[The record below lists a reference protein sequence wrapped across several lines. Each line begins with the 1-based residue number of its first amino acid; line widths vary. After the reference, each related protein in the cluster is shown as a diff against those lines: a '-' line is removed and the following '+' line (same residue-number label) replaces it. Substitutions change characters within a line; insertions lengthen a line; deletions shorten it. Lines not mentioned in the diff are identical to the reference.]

1 MSQRSILG
9 RAPVAL
15 VFLLLGG
22 CAEQAVRT
30 SAGPAPAIPDVHSFA
45 RPQEARVRH
54 VSLDLTPDFAT
65 RRLAGTARLVI
76 ERATGAD
83 SIILDVQGLTIE
95 AVTDARGAS
104 LEHGTGAADPVLGTP
119 LVIRL
124 SESDTLVVRY
134 RTAPEAEA
142 VQWLEPAQT
151 AGGRLPF
158 LFTQGQA
165 ILTRTW
171 VPTQDSPGIRQTYDA
186 TIHVPSGMRA
196 VMSAELLTPE
206 GEPGPEGRT
215 TFRFR
220 MAEPIPPYLFA
231 LAVGDLAFREIGPRT
246 GVWAEPSVVSNAAS
260 EFVEVDDMIDAAER
274 LYGPYRWGRYDIL
287 VLPPSFPFG
296 GMENPRLTFATPTI
310 LAGDRSLVSLIAH
323 ELAHSWSGNLVTNA
337 VWDDFWL
344 NEGFTTYIESRI
356 MEELRGREYADMLRQ
371 LGRQDLEDAIR
382 EAGGPGAPDTR
393 LRLDL
398 AGRNPDDGMTDVAYE
413 KGSAFLQT
421 IEAAVGRDRLDGFLR
436 DYFDRFAFQPMTS
449 ELFLEHLN
457 TALFRGDEALA
468 AQVRAQ
474 EWVFQPGLPDNA
486 PRVSA
491 AAFDSVDRQLAA
503 LTSGTAP
510 AQLETQDWT
519 THEWLHFLRALPDTL
534 SRDQLAALDT
544 AFRFT
549 ASGNSEI
556 LFEWLRIAIRH
567 RYEPAFPALER
578 FLTSQGRRKFLAPLY
593 TDLAATSWGRPM
605 ALAIYARARPTYH
618 AVSANTIDAIL
629 EPAP

>member
-231 LAVGDLAFREIGPRT
+231 LAVGDLAFREIGSRT
-246 GVWAEPSVVSNAAS
+246 GVWAEPSVVSAAAS